1 MNRRYVTLEIAP
13 SGAPGDAGASGG
25 GSPPPAANP
34 NPPPQPSAPRVPFSL
49 EALEGG
55 GGSPPARQPASGG
68 DPGGSDPNG
77 GNPIPHTRVREM
89 IAAERQRAQQAVAE
103 RDAFYER
110 QFRQLTERLPKKQ
123 DPMAVLR
130 QIAPLLGIEVP
141 EEQPTYLTRE
151 DFQRETQNMESRF
164 GAAFQLR
171 AEHDQAQAE
180 LSSFKA
186 QNPDYFDDSGAF
198 ESLVAD
204 VWGAN
209 ENRSFAEALKIT
221 KGILDSHYDRR
232 TRAYADGKLR
242 DGQHAPV
249 RGAAPAPRGTS
260 RVQHDLAT
268 QDGQDSAL
276 DALLDQELGGR

>member
-1 MNRRYVTLEIAP
+1 MNRRYVHMEIAP
-13 SGAPGDAGASGG
+13 SGAPSDPGVSGA
-25 GSPPPAANP
+25 GSPPAAP
-34 NPPPQPSAPRVPFSL
+34 TPSPQPSAAPRVPFSV
-49 EALEGG
+49 EAMEGG
-55 GGSPPARQPASGG
+55 GTPPARQPAPGG
-68 DPGGSDPNG
+68 DPGGADP

-232 TRAYADGKLR
+232 TRAYAAGKGR
-242 DGQHAPV
+242 DAQHAPV

-268 QDGQDSAL
+268 QDGQDAAL
-276 DALLDQELGGR
+276 DALLDHELGGS